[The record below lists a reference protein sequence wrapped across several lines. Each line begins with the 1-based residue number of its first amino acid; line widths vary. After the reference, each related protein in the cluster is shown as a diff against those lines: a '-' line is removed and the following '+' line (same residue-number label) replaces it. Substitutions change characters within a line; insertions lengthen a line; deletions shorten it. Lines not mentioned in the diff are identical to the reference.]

1 MFYLWVAGS
10 KSSKSRSFWFRGV
23 VFGCTDTYGN
33 YSALWALNASTKR
46 EREWEGEQTL
56 WPATSESQSNVTQVE
71 IARDSMPIYK
81 AYIHSIK
88 IKSKANLP
96 DASLSPFPCPCVQKQ
111 LSNINDNLYRN
122 WNRNAVNKCRFALSL
137 ETLQV
142 RESDDAGGRDEWG
155 RWCSA
160 LGCHTARETQQQGTP
175 FFSKAEP
182 VEAVATRH
190 RCQARRDQ
198 SRPGQAVPASCG
210 PGRKRRQPLFSF
222 SVFSV

>member
-1 MFYLWVAGS
+1 MTRNVWKSIKCNTGWDCSRFY
-10 KSSKSRSFWFRGV
+10 
-23 VFGCTDTYGN
+23 
-33 YSALWALNASTKR
+33 
-46 EREWEGEQTL
+46 
-56 WPATSESQSNVTQVE
+56 
-71 IARDSMPIYK
+71 
-81 AYIHSIK
+81 AYIENIYPLHQNQKQSQF
-88 IKSKANLP
+88 ACCP
-96 DASLSPFPCPCVQKQ
+96 LSPFPCPCAQKQ

-142 RESDDAGGRDEWG
+142 RESDDAGEGDERG

-175 FFSKAEP
+175 FFQKQNQLRQLQRG
-182 VEAVATRH
+182 TG
-190 RCQARRDQ
+190 ARRGEIRADQ
-198 SRPGQAVPASCG
+198 AKPGQAVPASCG

>member
-10 KSSKSRSFWFRGV
+10 KSTKSRSFWFRGV

-46 EREWEGEQTL
+46 EREGEREQTL

-96 DASLSPFPCPCVQKQ
+96 DAPVPPSPFPCPCVQKQ

-175 FFSKAEP
+175 FFLKSRTSWGSCNAAQVP
-182 VEAVATRH
+182 GEARSEQT
-190 RCQARRDQ
+190 
-198 SRPGQAVPASCG
+198 RPGRA
-210 PGRKRRQPLFSF
+210 R
-222 SVFSV
+222 